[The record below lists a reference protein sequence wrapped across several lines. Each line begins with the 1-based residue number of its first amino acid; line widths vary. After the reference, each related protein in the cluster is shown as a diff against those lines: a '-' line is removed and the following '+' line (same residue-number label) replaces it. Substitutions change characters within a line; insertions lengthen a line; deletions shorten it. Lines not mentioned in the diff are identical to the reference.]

1 MQRSCC
7 KTDVCQV
14 HFNPDTNF
22 IKLELYISS
31 KIYMWCV
38 SNLDSIFRI
47 LLRHHLLRNLA
58 KLDDGLN
65 ESPTVMVGEDNKQN
79 NNSVKIVAY

>member
-47 LLRHHLLRNLA
+47 LLRHHLLRNQA
-58 KLDDGLN
+58 KLDDGLD
-65 ESPTVMVGEDNKQN
+65 ESPTVMV
-79 NNSVKIVAY
+79 KIGAY